1 MERRKLAA
9 AIMTLAIVSMA
20 VVGTYLLLSPPAG
33 PEVPEQPFEIVPHPN
48 NALNWWDIAFD
59 MGKESD
65 FTMHLSKITATGNR
79 YGPSEGYYAA
89 GDCLID
95 RLESLSIPAS
105 YWGLHDSVVGYQS
118 GYGTDNRSIVFGA
131 HLDTSR
137 TSARGV
143 EQNGGG
149 CAVVMA
155 IASIL
160 SQFRLPI
167 DVYYCFFQG
176 NMEYIE
182 IERLFALWGSKEVTE
197 ILEDEQVEVIAFYN
211 FDEILFYDPLQ
222 SERERLIIEHD
233 LVFDKTYQETTY
245 LADLLEAFMKRSR
258 LDIITINEDPQIQ
271 NDHWPFWEHGFP
283 AVNVKSG
290 HIQDPEHPPPDRISS
305 PAYNLTQARY
315 LAQAAASV
323 AVYLGNKGNSEQT
336 TQKLQ
341 PKLGAF
347 DSATLRA
354 VMTVPQTL
362 TVHGTTPDY
371 GNITVRVRLGA
382 TDLLPT
388 TVITEEN
395 FTIECDLPAPV
406 GPLEV
411 IVTNLENTTA
421 EVELYIDYSSDSD
434 GNGVIDSEQYSWPE
448 PVPQFDWDGDDL
460 SDEDEV
466 EAGTDIFVPDTDND
480 GMRDGLEV
488 QFGLD
493 PLRDDAE
500 DDADSDGL
508 GNFEEIGLGTNH
520 LNNDTDSDGIPDGW
534 EVEFMTDPLTN
545 DSASDPDGDT
555 LTNLEEY
562 QNGSDPLSEDGDS
575 DGILDVEEIAL
586 GMDPLNEDSDGDG
599 LRDQLE
605 LFEGL
610 DPLSPDYDVDLIPD
624 GPDHNPRVNSIIV
637 MGLIVAIPFL
647 LGSFFFWRRIR

>member
-1 MERRKLAA
+1 MDRRKLAA
-9 AIMTLAIVSMA
+9 IIVILAVISMA
-20 VVGTYLLLSPPAG
+20 AVAVMQLFPPPIE
-33 PEVPEQPFEIVPHPN
+33 PEEPVQPFEIVPDPY

-59 MGKESD
+59 MGE
-65 FTMHLSKITATGNR
+65 ITHFLTPLGHITNTGNR

-89 GDCLID
+89 GDVIIE
-95 RLESLSIPAS
+95 RLASMSISAE
-105 YWGLHDSVVGYQS
+105 YWGYHDSVVGYQP
-118 GYGTDNRSIVFGA
+118 GYGVDNRSIVFGA
-131 HLDTSR
+131 HLDSSETSP
-137 TSARGV
+137 RGV
-143 EQNGGG
+143 EQNGAG
-149 CAVVMA
+149 CAVVVA

-176 NMEYIE
+176 NMEFLDA
-182 IERLFALWGSKEVTE
+182 ERTMRAMWGSKEVAE
-197 ILEDEQVEVIAFYN
+197 ILDDEQVEVIAFYN
-211 FDEILFYDPLQ
+211 FDEILFYNPLQ
-222 SERERLIIEHD
+222 PEGERIAIEHD
-233 LVFDKTYQETTY
+233 LADNYFETKY
-245 LADLLEAFMKRSR
+245 LAELLDVFMKRSG
-258 LDIITINEDPQIQ
+258 LDITTIEQEWQ
-271 NDHWPFWEHGFP
+271 TQTDHWAFWDHGFP

-290 HIQDPEHPPPDRISS
+290 HRQDPDFPPPDRTNS

-323 AVYLGNKGNSEQT
+323 VVYLGSKGNSKQT

-341 PKLGAF
+341 PILGAL

-371 GNITVRVRLGA
+371 GNITVRVRQGA
-382 TDLLPT
+382 TDLLST
-388 TVITEEN
+388 TAILEEN
-395 FTIECDLPAPV
+395 FTIECDEPATF

-411 IVTNLENTTA
+411 IVSNLKNATA
-421 EVELYIDYSSDSD
+421 DVTLYIDYSSDSD

-448 PVPQFDWDGDDL
+448 PVPQLDWDGDGL

-493 PLRDDAE
+493 PLRDDRE
-500 DDADSDGL
+500 EDADLDGL
-508 GNFEEIGLGTNH
+508 SNLEEIGLGTH
-520 LNNDTDSDGIPDGW
+520 PLNNDTDSDEIPDGW
-534 EVEFMTDPLTN
+534 EVEFKTDPLTN
-545 DSASDPDGDT
+545 DSSSDPDNDT

-562 QNGSDPLSEDGDS
+562 QNNSDPLSEDGDS
-575 DGILDVEEIAL
+575 DGVLDVEEIAL

-610 DPLSPDYDVDLIPD
+610 DPLTPDYDVDLSPD
-624 GPDHNPRVNSIIV
+624 GSDHNPRINSIIILV
-637 MGLIVAIPFL
+637 LIVAIPFL
-647 LGSFFFWRRIR
+647 LGSFYFRRKIR